1 MFGSKVEYAEG
12 KERIV
17 SIFKQSVH
25 VRSMTFGGLF
35 IHHVDPRRKASDKL
49 LGSKSR
55 LYRDDYPMSQSSNFM
70 LSEET

>member
-35 IHHVDPRRKASDKL
+35 IQHVDPLVKRLTNCWAASL
-49 LGSKSR
+49 
-55 LYRDDYPMSQSSNFM
+55 DYIVM
-70 LSEET
+70 TIR